1 MKTGRDYSKTTAGAA
16 LAATAAVVSAA
27 GAFAAQVADGYKTPV
42 VVAPYADEKPVIDG
56 RIDEPAW
63 ERSLYLNA
71 LRSKDRMMSAR
82 GTAFWIAW
90 DEDNIYVA
98 MRSPLRP
105 GEKPIRKFRD
115 TERDI
120 NVVFDDAFEV
130 CLGANSK
137 SPDGQPVFF
146 QYLGNF
152 DGARYD
158 AMHEPRVGNR
168 REGWTANWETKSSLN
183 AKNEW
188 EMEMRI
194 PRETVYR
201 DKFRDGETVTMLI
214 ARDFKRPW
222 EQNSFEGTSDFSVGE
237 SHTHVKLVRGR
248 PVIRFLGAADF
259 AKRSFGFDFEAASE
273 KAAKLEWSFTTSA
286 GFEKKGTLDVPAG
299 GRFVKPAGLSAA
311 LVPEDAKGCCRV
323 MVRQG
328 GEVLLD
334 WMTDMYFTPDFDKK
348 SAAEFAK
355 ADSGDRIDLSTIY
368 NPEANVLRLSADFI
382 QFDGRGAVEKSVV
395 RVADTG
401 GREIAKAEFPLDD
414 RAYCRGTMKLPEIG
428 GGDYKVKTDVV
439 GKDGKVVR
447 TIDGAFRRID
457 AAKTWPFIGTKAGN
471 PEKVLAPWT
480 PIRDNGA
487 TVSVWGRD
495 MTIGAAGLPEQ
506 VTSQGN
512 NLLARPASLTLVDA
526 KGNSFAAK
534 LDGKPRKTFDKDWR
548 KTYETV
554 SKAGALVVRAKTT
567 VEYDGM
573 YKVEMT
579 LEPPKEGI
587 AAESL
592 RFVLPVAGEFSKYV
606 YGAGAEIR
614 SGFDLR
620 WLPEKGDKDGVL
632 WDSRKVDSQPMLVG
646 SFIPYVWLGA
656 EKGGVCFFADKD
668 EGWVPNDDVPAIQFV
683 KTGKDVDMVF
693 NFISS
698 DFALEAPRTIV
709 FALEASPVKPL
720 VGDWRAEK
728 WWCGYTFPW
737 SGGNWVYPTGGG
749 DAIWQ
754 SRPNTVNYAEC
765 RKMVDAYHENDR
777 VTVPYFEYNTMTDV
791 QNEEVN
797 FNGVQAY
804 YGDAW
809 KMDSGNILCY
819 CDSLQDYIIW
829 NLDQWIKR
837 CGIDGWYL
845 DNVRPCF
852 SSDIDGGY
860 GYLLPDG
867 RVQPEFNMFAMR
879 RFFLRLRAVFQENGR
894 KSHIVN
900 HMTNNMIIPW
910 NGPCD
915 VAYDG
920 EANVIFWGAKKDGVH
935 QTDFMDV
942 WPLERLF
949 TANPGVWG
957 INVNFMHE
965 YQGDWSKSLTMDQ
978 VRDCYRAYEAAVLLH
993 DALPTGN
1000 HDNDPW
1006 KLDFMKP
1013 RRDFGFET
1021 NDRIEFLPYWR
1032 ASEGGLAFN
1041 QQKGVYCSA
1050 WLDREGRKALVIVTN
1065 WKDAQKAKVSLDFG
1079 KLGVDPKAE
1088 AFASFNVAGMKP
1100 TDVIPMKGGAF
1111 EVDVARHSYVLVT
1124 VEKREKAK

>member
-1 MKTGRDYSKTTAGAA
+1 MGKRAEMIAMIAAAIGAPVLAGE
-16 LAATAAVVSAA
+16 TAA
-27 GAFAAQVADGYKTPV
+27 GFAADYRTPV
-42 VVAPYADEKPVIDG
+42 VQAPYAEEKPVIDG
-56 RIDEPAW
+56 KLDDALW
-63 ERSLYLNA
+63 QKCLYLNA
-71 LRSKDRMMSAR
+71 LRSKDRMMSYR

-90 DEDNIYVA
+90 DEDSIYVA

-130 CLGANSK
+130 FLGANST

-168 REGWTANWETKSSLN
+168 REGWTANWEVKSAISP
-183 AKNEW
+183 KNEW

-201 DKFRDGETVTMLI
+201 EKFRENETITMLI

-222 EQNSFEGTSDFSVGE
+222 EQNSFEGTADFSVGE
-237 SHTHVKLVRGR
+237 SHTHVKLVRGK
-248 PVIRFLGAADF
+248 PVVRFLGAADA
-259 AKRSFGFDFEAASE
+259 AKKTFGLDFEAASD
-273 KAAKLEWSFTTSA
+273 KPVKLEWSFATST

-299 GRFVKPAGLSAA
+299 GRFVKPAGIGVG
-311 LVPEDAKGCCRV
+311 LVPEDTKGHCRV
-323 MVRQG
+323 MVKNG
-328 GEVLLD
+328 KEVLLD
-334 WMTDMYFTPDFDKK
+334 WMTDTYFTPDFEAK
-348 SAAEFAK
+348 SRAEFAK
-355 ADSGDRIDLSTIY
+355 PDPGDVIDLSTVY
-368 NPEANVLRLSADFI
+368 NPVANVLRLSADFI
-382 QFDGRGAVEKSVV
+382 MFDARGDVEKSEV
-395 RVADTG
+395 RVCDASG
-401 GREIAKAEFPLDD
+401 KEVAKCEFPIDD
-414 RAYCRGTMKLPEIG
+414 RAYCRGTMRLPAIG
-428 GGDYKVKTDVV
+428 GGDYKVTTDVI
-439 GKDGKVVR
+439 GKGGKKIR
-447 TIDGAFRRID
+447 TIEGSFSRID
-457 AAKTWPFIGTKAGN
+457 VAKKWPFLGTKAGN

-480 PIRDNGA
+480 PVEDSGA

-495 MTIGAAGLPEQ
+495 MTVGAAGLPEQ
-506 VTSQGN
+506 VTSQGKK
-512 NLLARPASLTLVDA
+512 LLARPATLTLVDD
-526 KGNSFAAK
+526 KGESFAAK
-534 LDGKPRKTFDKDWR
+534 LEGRPRKTFDKDWR

-554 SKAGALVVRAKTT
+554 SKAGSLVVRSKTT

-579 LEPPKEGI
+579 LVPPKGGI
-587 AAESL
+587 NAKSL
-592 RFVLPVAGEFSKYV
+592 KFVLPVAGDFAKYV

-614 SGFDLR
+614 SGFDMR
-620 WLPEKGDKDGVL
+620 WLPEKGDANGVV

-656 EKGGVCFFADKD
+656 EKGGICFFADKD

-683 KTGKDVDMVF
+683 RNGKDVDMAF

-698 DFALEAPRTIV
+698 DFEIAAPRTIV

-728 WWCGYTFPW
+728 WWCGYTFDFGW
-737 SGGNWVYPTGGG
+737 GSWVYPKGGG
-749 DAIWQ
+749 STIWQ
-754 SRPNTVNYAEC
+754 SRPNTTNIAEC
-765 RKMVDAYHENDR
+765 KKRVDECHEPGR
-777 VTVPYFEYNTMTDV
+777 IAVPYFEYNTMTDV
-791 QNEEVN
+791 ANEQVD
-797 FNGVQAY
+797 FNGIQQY

-819 CDSLQDYIIW
+819 CDSLQDYIVW
-829 NLDQWIKR
+829 NLDHWIKS

-852 SSDIDGGY
+852 SSDVDGGY
-860 GYLLPDG
+860 GYRLPDG

-879 RFFLRLRAVFQENGR
+879 RFFLRLRAVFQENG
-894 KSHIVN
+894 KKPHIVN
-900 HMTNNMIIPW
+900 HMTNNMILPW

-920 EANVIFWGAKKDGVH
+920 EANVIFWGQKRDGTH

-942 WPLERLF
+942 WSLERLF
-949 TANPGVWG
+949 TATPSIWG

-965 YQGDWSKSLTMDQ
+965 YQGNWQQFCKWDE
-978 VRDCYRAYEAAVLLH
+978 VRACYRAYEGAVMLH
-993 DALPTGN
+993 DAMPTGN
-1000 HDNDPW
+1000 HGADPW
-1006 KLDFMKP
+1006 THDFMKCGQE
-1013 RRDFGFET
+1013 FGFGA

-1032 ASEGGLAFN
+1032 AAEGGLSFDE
-1041 QQKGVYCSA
+1041 KKKIYCSA
-1050 WLDREGRKALVIVTN
+1050 WLDRAAHKTLVIVTN
-1065 WKDAQKAKVSLDFG
+1065 WGDAQKAKVSLDFG

-1088 AFASFNVAGMKP
+1088 VFASFNVAGMKP

-1111 EVDVARHSYVLVT
+1111 EVDVVRHSYVLVT

>member
-1 MKTGRDYSKTTAGAA
+1 MKKNALFAAAFAA
-16 LAATAAVVSAA
+16 LAAA
-27 GAFAAQVADGYKTPV
+27 AFADGAAAPFAADYRAPV
-42 VVAPYADEKPVIDG
+42 VQAPYADEKPVIDG
-56 RIDEPAW
+56 RLDDALW
-63 ERSLYLNA
+63 GKCLYLNA
-71 LRSKDRMMSAR
+71 LRCTGRMMSHR
-82 GTAFWIAW
+82 PTAFWIAW
-90 DEDNIYVA
+90 DEESIYVA

-105 GEKPIRKFRD
+105 GEKPLRKFRD

-130 CLGANSK
+130 FLGANST

-146 QYLGNF
+146 QYLANF

-168 REGWTANWETKSSLN
+168 REGWTANWETKSTLN
-183 AKNEW
+183 ARNEW

-201 DKFRDGETVTMLI
+201 DRFREGETITMLI

-248 PVIRFLGAADF
+248 PVIRFLGAADS
-259 AKRSFGFDFEAASE
+259 ARRTFGLDFEAASHR
-273 KAAKLEWSFTTSA
+273 AVKLDWSFTTSA
-286 GFEKKGTLDVPAG
+286 GFERKGTLDVPAG
-299 GRFVKPAGLSAA
+299 GAFVKPDGLSAA
-311 LVPEDAKGCCRV
+311 LVPEDAKGHCRV

-328 GEVLLD
+328 NEVLLD
-334 WMTDMYFTPDFDKK
+334 WMTDMSFTPDFDKK

-355 ADSGDRIDLSTIY
+355 ADPGDVIDLSTIY
-368 NPEANVLRLSADFI
+368 NPVANVLRLSADFI
-382 QFDGRGAVEKSVV
+382 QFDGRDKVSNSVV
-395 RVADTG
+395 RVSDAG
-401 GREIAKAEFPLDD
+401 GREIARAEFPLDD
-414 RAYCRGTMKLPEIG
+414 RAYCRGTMRLPAIG
-428 GGDYKVKTDVV
+428 GGDYKVRTDVV
-439 GKDGKVVR
+439 GKDGRVVR
-447 TIDGAFRRID
+447 TIDGSFRRLD
-457 AAKTWPFIGTKAGN
+457 AAKKWPFVGTKAGD
-471 PEKVLAPWT
+471 PGKVLAPWT
-480 PIRDNGA
+480 PVRDNGPV
-487 TVSVWGRD
+487 VSVWGRD
-495 MTIGAAGLPEQ
+495 MTIGAAGLPGQ
-506 VTSQGN
+506 VTSQGS
-512 NLLARPASLTLVDA
+512 NLLAGPASLTLEDA
-526 KGNSFAAK
+526 EGNSFAAK
-534 LDGKPRKTFDKDWR
+534 LEGKPAKTFDRDWR
-548 KTYETV
+548 KAYETV
-554 SKAGALVVRAKTT
+554 SKAGPLVVRSKTT

-573 YKVEMT
+573 FKVEMT
-579 LEPPKEGI
+579 LEPPREGVS
-587 AAESL
+587 AKSL
-592 RFVLPVAGEFSKYV
+592 RFVLPVAGEFARYV

-620 WLPEKGDKDGVL
+620 WLPEKGDRDGVL

-656 EKGGVCFFADKD
+656 EKGGICFFADKD
-668 EGWVPNDDVPAIQFV
+668 EGWVPNDAVPAIQLV
-683 KTGKDVDMVF
+683 KNGNDVDMVF

-698 DFALEAPRTIV
+698 DFELREPRTIV

-728 WWCGYTFPW
+728 WWCGYTFDFGW
-737 SGGNWVYPTGGG
+737 GSWVYPRGGG
-749 DAIWQ
+749 STIWQ
-754 SRPNTVNYAEC
+754 SRPNTTDIAEC
-765 RKMVDAYHENDR
+765 RRR
-777 VTVPYFEYNTMTDV
+777 VEEFHAAGRVAVPYFEYNTMTDV
-791 QNEEVN
+791 RNEEVD
-797 FNGVQAY
+797 FTGVQDY

-819 CDSLQDYIIW
+819 CDSLQDYIVW
-829 NLDQWIKR
+829 NLDHWIKS

-860 GYLLPDG
+860 GYRLPDG
-867 RVQPEFNMFAMR
+867 RIQPEFNMFAMR
-879 RFFLRLRAVFQENGR
+879 RFFLRLRAVFQENGK

-920 EANVIFWGAKKDGVH
+920 EANVIFWGQKRDGTH

-949 TANPGVWG
+949 SANPGVWG

-965 YQGDWSKSLTMDQ
+965 YQGDWQQFCTMEQ
-978 VRDCYRAYEAAVLLH
+978 VRACYRAYEGAVMLH

-1000 HDNDPW
+1000 NGEPMN
-1006 KLDFMKP
+1006 LDFMKP
-1013 RRDFGFET
+1013 RLDFGFAE

-1032 ASEGGLAFN
+1032 AADGGLSFDGR
-1041 QQKGVYCSA
+1041 KGIRCSA
-1050 WLDREGRKALVIVTN
+1050 WIDRAGRKALVIVTN
-1065 WKDAQKAKVSLDFG
+1065 WKDAQKAKVSLDLAR
-1079 KLGVDPKAE
+1079 LGVAPDAKVYAAFNCKGLQDGAE
-1088 AFASFNVAGMKP
+1088 
-1100 TDVIPMKGGAF
+1100 IPCRGGSF
-1111 EVDVARHSYVLVT
+1111 EVEVGRHGYVMVT
-1124 VEKREKAK
+1124 VKDGN

>member
-1 MKTGRDYSKTTAGAA
+1 MKHLYMLGCLMATAIAA
-16 LAATAAVVSAA
+16 LAAPGEGEDAK
-27 GAFAAQVADGYKTPV
+27 FAADYRTPV
-42 VVAPYADEKPVIDG
+42 VQAPYAEEKPVIDG
-56 RIDEPAW
+56 RIDEAAW
-63 ERSLYLNA
+63 DKSLYLNA
-71 LRSKDRMMSAR
+71 LRCKDRMMSYR
-82 GTAFWIAW
+82 STAFWIAW
-90 DEDNIYVA
+90 DEDNVYVA
-98 MRSPLRP
+98 MRSPLRK
-105 GEKPIRKFRD
+105 GEKPLRKFRD

-130 CLGANSK
+130 FLGANST

-146 QYLGNF
+146 QYLCNF

-168 REGWTANWETKSSLN
+168 REGWTANWEVKSALN

-201 DKFRDGETVTMLI
+201 DKFKEGEVVTMLI

-222 EQNSFEGTSDFSVGE
+222 EQNSFEGTADFSVGE
-237 SHTHVKLVRGR
+237 AHTHVKLVRGR
-248 PVIRFLGAADF
+248 PVIRFLGAADS
-259 AKRSFGFDFEAASE
+259 AKKTFGFDFEAASP
-273 KAAKLEWSFTTSA
+273 KAAKLDWSFTTSG

-299 GRFVKPAGLSAA
+299 GKFVKPAGLSTA
-311 LVPEDAKGCCRV
+311 LVPEDAKEHCRV

-334 WMTDMYFTPDFDKK
+334 WMTDTYFTPGYEKNTEFDKP
-348 SAAEFAK
+348 
-355 ADSGDRIDLSTIY
+355 DPGDRIELSTVY
-368 NPEANVLRLSADFI
+368 NPEANVLRLTADFI
-382 QFDGRGAVEKSVV
+382 LFDARDTIEKSIVHV
-395 RVADTG
+395 TDAGGKEVAS
-401 GREIAKAEFPLDD
+401 AEFPLDD
-414 RAYCRGTMKLPEIG
+414 RAYCRGTMKLPAIG
-428 GGDYKVKTDVV
+428 GGDYKVRTDVV
-439 GKDGKVVR
+439 GKDGKTVR
-447 TIDGAFRRID
+447 TVDGAFRRID
-457 AAKTWPFIGTKAGN
+457 VAKKWPFVNTKAGN

-480 PIRDNGA
+480 PVRDKGA

-495 MTIGAAGLPEQ
+495 MTVGAAGLPEQ

-512 NLLARPASLTLVDA
+512 ALLARPASLTLVDA
-526 KGNSFAAK
+526 DGNETAAK
-534 LDGKPRKTFDKDWR
+534 LEGKPKKTFDKDWR

-554 SKAGALVVRAKTT
+554 SKAGALTVRAKTT

-579 LEPPKEGI
+579 LVPPKGGVK
-587 AAESL
+587 AKSL
-592 RFVLPVAGEFSKYV
+592 KFVLPVAGDFAKYV

-614 SGFDLR
+614 SGFDMR
-620 WLPEKGDKDGVL
+620 WLPGKGDKDGVL

-656 EKGGVCFFADKD
+656 EKGGICFFADKD

-683 KTGKDVDMVF
+683 KNGKDVDMVF

-698 DFALEAPRTIV
+698 DFELDAPRTIV

-728 WWCGYTFPW
+728 WWCGYTFEFA
-737 SGGNWVYPTGGG
+737 GGRSWVYPNGGG
-749 DAIWQ
+749 AMIWQ
-754 SRPNTVNYAEC
+754 SRPNTVDIEAC
-765 RKMVDAYHENDR
+765 KAKVDEFHGVGRIA
-777 VTVPYFEYNTMTDV
+777 VPYFEYNTMTDV
-791 QNEEVN
+791 KNSQVD
-797 FNGVQAY
+797 FTGIQAY

-819 CDSLQDYIIW
+819 GGSLQDYIIW
-829 NLDQWIKR
+829 NLDHWIKS

-852 SSDIDGGY
+852 SSDIDAGY
-860 GYLLPDG
+860 GYRLPDG
-867 RVQPEFNMFAMR
+867 RIQPEFNMFAMR

-920 EANVIFWGAKKDGVH
+920 EANVIFWGNKKDGVH

-949 TANPGVWG
+949 TATPSVWG

-965 YQGDWSKSLTMDQ
+965 YQGDWQQFCTSDE
-978 VRDCYRAYEAAVLLH
+978 VDACYQAYVGAVMLH
-993 DALPTGN
+993 DAMPTGN
-1000 HDNDPW
+1000 YGDDPW
-1006 KLDFMKP
+1006 KHGFRKP
-1013 RRDFGFET
+1013 GLAFGFED
-1021 NDRIEFLPYWR
+1021 NDKIEFLPYWR
-1032 ASEGGLAFN
+1032 AAEGGLSFDMK
-1041 QQKGVYCSA
+1041 KGVRCAA

-1065 WKDAQKAKVSLDFG
+1065 WGDKAQKAGIALDFA
-1079 KLGVDPKAE
+1079 KLGIDPAAKVY
-1088 AFASFNVAGMKP
+1088 ASFNCKDLKP
-1100 TDVIPMKGGAF
+1100 GTEIPHRGGKF
-1111 EVDVARHSYVLVT
+1111 SVEVGRHSYVLLT
-1124 VEKREKAK
+1124 VEAKPQP

>member
-1 MKTGRDYSKTTAGAA
+1 MGKRAEIIAMIAAAIGAPA
-16 LAATAAVVSAA
+16 LAGETAA
-27 GAFAAQVADGYKTPV
+27 GFAADYRTPV
-42 VVAPYADEKPVIDG
+42 VQAPYAEEKPVIDG
-56 RIDEPAW
+56 KLDDALW
-63 ERSLYLNA
+63 QKCLYLNA
-71 LRSKDRMMSAR
+71 LRSKDRMMSYR

-130 CLGANSK
+130 FLGANST

-188 EMEMRI
+188 ELEMRI

-201 DKFRDGETVTMLI
+201 EKFMDGETVTMLI

-222 EQNSFEGTSDFSVGE
+222 EQNSFEGTSDFSVCE
-237 SHTHVKLVRGR
+237 SHTHVKRV
-248 PVIRFLGAADF
+248 
-259 AKRSFGFDFEAASE
+259 
-273 KAAKLEWSFTTSA
+273 EWSFTTSA

-311 LVPEDAKGCCRV
+311 LVPEDAKGHCRV
-323 MVRQG
+323 IVRQG

-334 WMTDMYFTPDFDKK
+334 WMTDMYFTPDFEAK
-348 SAAEFAK
+348 SRAEFAK
-355 ADSGDRIDLSTIY
+355 PDPGDVIDLSTVY
-368 NPEANVLRLSADFI
+368 NPVANVLRLSADFI
-382 QFDGRGAVEKSVV
+382 RFDGRGDVEKSEV
-395 RVADTG
+395 RVCDAS
-401 GREIAKAEFPLDD
+401 GREVAKGEFPIDE
-414 RAYCRGTMKLPEIG
+414 RAYCRGTMKLPAIG
-428 GGDYKVKTDVV
+428 GGDYKVKTDVI
-439 GKDGKVVR
+439 GKDGKTVR
-447 TIDGAFRRID
+447 SIDGAFRRID
-457 AAKTWPFIGTKAGN
+457 AAKKWPFVGTKAGN

-480 PIRDNGA
+480 PVKDSGA

-506 VTSQGN
+506 VTSQGKK
-512 NLLARPASLTLVDA
+512 LLARPATLALLTADGKA
-526 KGNSFAAK
+526 AEAK
-534 LDGKPRKTFDKDWR
+534 LDGKPKKTFDKDWR

-554 SKAGALVVRAKTT
+554 SKAGSLVVRAKTT

-579 LEPPKEGI
+579 LVPPKGGI
-587 AAESL
+587 NAKSL
-592 RFVLPVAGEFSKYV
+592 RFVLPVAGDFAKYV

-620 WLPEKGDKDGVL
+620 WLPGKGDANGVV

-656 EKGGVCFFADKD
+656 EKGGICFFADKD

-683 KTGKDVDMVF
+683 RNGKDVDMAF

-698 DFALEAPRTIV
+698 DFEIREPRTIV

-728 WWCGYTFPW
+728 WWCGYTFDFGW
-737 SGGNWVYPTGGG
+737 GSWVYPRGGG
-749 DAIWQ
+749 STIWQ
-754 SRPNTVNYAEC
+754 SRPNTTDIAEC
-765 RKMVDAYHENDR
+765 RRR
-777 VTVPYFEYNTMTDV
+777 VEECHAAGRIAVPYFEYNTMTDV
-791 QNEEVN
+791 KNEEVD
-797 FNGVQAY
+797 FTGVQEY
-804 YGDAW
+804 FGDAW

-829 NLDQWIKR
+829 NLDHWIR
-837 CGIDGWYL
+837 SCGIDGWYL

-920 EANVIFWGAKKDGVH
+920 EANVIFWGQKRDGTH

-942 WPLERLF
+942 WSLERLF
-949 TANPGVWG
+949 TATPSIWG

-965 YQGDWSKSLTMDQ
+965 YQGNWQQFCTMEQ
-978 VRDCYRAYEAAVLLH
+978 VKDCYRAYEGAVMLH

-1000 HDNDPW
+1000 NGEPTQ
-1006 KLDFMKP
+1006 LDFMKTRLGLGARGAGRSSSSP
-1013 RRDFGFET
+1013 TGRTRRRRRSRLTSGS
-1021 NDRIEFLPYWR
+1021 L
-1032 ASEGGLAFN
+1032 ASIRRQRRLRR
-1041 QQKGVYCSA
+1041 STS
-1050 WLDREGRKALVIVTN
+1050 RE
-1065 WKDAQKAKVSLDFG
+1065 
-1079 KLGVDPKAE
+1079 
-1088 AFASFNVAGMKP
+1088 
-1100 TDVIPMKGGAF
+1100 
-1111 EVDVARHSYVLVT
+1111 
-1124 VEKREKAK
+1124 